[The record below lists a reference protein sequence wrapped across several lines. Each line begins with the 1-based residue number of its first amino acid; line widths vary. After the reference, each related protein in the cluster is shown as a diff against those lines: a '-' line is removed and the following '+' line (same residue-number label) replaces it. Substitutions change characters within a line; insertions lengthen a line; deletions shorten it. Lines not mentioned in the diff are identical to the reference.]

1 MPQAWALLGD
11 TGTPTGGLDKWDSDM
26 DPASDGREICGS
38 RVRGWKDGKRID
50 LEEMKGYDEDKYL
63 IVLSKLL
70 IAIVSRTARNMEH
83 SCRQ

>member
-50 LEEMKGYDEDKYL
+50 PNPSELSFGDPTQAHFGPENLKLRESEAAHGY
-63 IVLSKLL
+63 I
-70 IAIVSRTARNMEH
+70 
-83 SCRQ
+83 